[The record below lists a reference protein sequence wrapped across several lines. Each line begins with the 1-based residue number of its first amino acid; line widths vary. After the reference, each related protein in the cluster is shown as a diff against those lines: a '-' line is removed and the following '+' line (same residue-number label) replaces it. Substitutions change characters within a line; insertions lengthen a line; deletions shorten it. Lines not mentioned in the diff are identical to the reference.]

1 MRDQG
6 VEVAVMAVNIN
17 DGSCAHFG
25 SPLGDSFFIEQKSLT
40 ANFANFCKHNSKLK
54 MISLYLYPYT
64 ESQILQYAKYNKL
77 INIPKFL

>member
-54 MISLYLYPYT
+54 MISLYLYT
-64 ESQILQYAKYNKL
+64 L
-77 INIPKFL
+77 IMSHKSCNMLSIIN